1 MLQILFAYE
10 CVRNSMHRYL
20 ENVMTRVD
28 IRLPLVLNL
37 PVIEIYW
44 PKTKTIDKSFSTGWV
59 DAHWVTKK
67 ITATQREKTKK
78 QLFLDVQNLSPIY
91 FNSVICGSF
100 HILIKPIGATLGCGR
115 NETHKIK
122 RQNCLIWNVLFMYC
136 LGS

>member
-20 ENVMTRVD
+20 ENVMTRVAV
-28 IRLPLVLNL
+28 RLPLVLKL

-59 DAHWVTKK
+59 DAHRATEK
-67 ITATQREKTKK
+67 ITATQRGKTKK
-78 QLFLDVQNLSPIY
+78 QLFLNVQNLSPIY

-100 HILIKPIGATLGCGR
+100 HILIKPMGAMFECGR
-115 NETHKIK
+115 NESHKIK
-122 RQNCLIWNVLFMYC
+122 RRNCLI
-136 LGS
+136 